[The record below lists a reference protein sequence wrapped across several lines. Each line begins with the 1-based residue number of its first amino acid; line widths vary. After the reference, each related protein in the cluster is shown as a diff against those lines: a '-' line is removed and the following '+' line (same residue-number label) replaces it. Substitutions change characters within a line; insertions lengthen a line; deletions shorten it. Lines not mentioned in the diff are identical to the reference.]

1 MLGVAGNCIAISE
14 ACEAC
19 YVPCAHSDEMR
30 QLYTQQAG
38 SIGAVRSVIDAF
50 LSQQEEFLQ
59 VMCESRP
66 ALKGLAETAGILRC
80 VPVMN
85 ATGSATVCGESKSAY
100 IADCSTCEEITF
112 DGAFYIAVIKIA
124 REVLK
129 PTSDDIR
136 YFFGS
141 LGWDVT
147 YTPEFIYIDAS
158 GDDPRKV
165 QAVLHLAPRPLGVEF
180 RVVG

>member
-1 MLGVAGNCIAISE
+1 MLGVAGNCAAISE
-14 ACEAC
+14 TCEAC
-19 YVPCAHSDEMR
+19 YVPCAHSDEMTR
-30 QLYTQQAG
+30 LYTQQAG
-38 SIGAVRSVIDAF
+38 SASAVKTVIDAF

-80 VPVMN
+80 VPVMS
-85 ATGSATVCGESKSAY
+85 ADGSATVCGESKAIY
-100 IADCSTCEEITF
+100 TADCSTCEAVTF
-112 DGAFYIAVIKIA
+112 DDAFYIAAIKVA

-129 PTSDDIR
+129 PTGDDIR

-141 LGWDVT
+141 FGWGVT
-147 YTPEFIYIDAS
+147 YTPEFIYIDVG
-158 GDDPRKV
+158 GDDPRKA

-180 RVVG
+180 RVL